1 MPFPPFFRRLFGDNP
16 VKPYKIR
23 KELLPLDVDAV
34 ETFRKSLIGCL
45 IPTTMAT
52 LPSCLGIP
60 DGSLFLFED
69 YPELQ
74 EKYASGGFNGMLLE
88 STASSE
94 EKDAWRGK
102 WIKHPQGLGLYAP
115 RLQGLFL
122 RNAGTVGDIGRFNP
136 AGMPDIIGHFDG
148 CDILG
153 DSQSDWSG
161 AFSRD
166 GMLYGNVAVA
176 TPGIG
181 IELPTTFKA
190 SLYSAV
196 YGKNSTVMPAS
207 VDMVIGLYL
216 GRTA

>member
-1 MPFPPFFRRLFGDNP
+1 M
-16 VKPYKIR
+16 
-23 KELLPLDVDAV
+23 
-34 ETFRKSLIGCL
+34 
-45 IPTTMAT
+45 
-52 LPSCLGIP
+52 
-60 DGSLFLFED
+60 
-69 YPELQ
+69 
-74 EKYASGGFNGMLLE
+74 
-88 STASSE
+88 
-94 EKDAWRGK
+94 
-102 WIKHPQGLGLYAP
+102 
-115 RLQGLFL
+115 
-122 RNAGTVGDIGRFNP
+122 RNAGSTGDIGRFNP

-196 YGKNSTVMPAS
+196 YGKNTTVMPAS
-207 VDMVIGLYL
+207 ADTLFSIYL
-216 GRTA
+216 GRSAEV